1 MSAGSFF
8 FALLFS
14 VLLPAAWSWDLP
26 PGFPAPRVPPDNPM
40 SAEKV
45 ELGRRLF
52 FDRRLSGNATQSC
65 ASCHEPSRAFTDG
78 RARAV
83 GSTGESHSRSAMSL
97 ANAAYAVS
105 LTWAD
110 PGRRSLEDQAL
121 VPMMNEHPVEMGLKG
136 REKEVLARVGAE
148 PVYAGLF
155 PLAFPGDRAPV
166 TLSNVRKAIASFERT
181 LISGNSPYDRLVW
194 RDDRQA
200 LSVSARRG
208 MDLFF
213 SGRLQCARCHG
224 GFTFSGPVVW
234 NGGPDFAPAFV
245 HNGLEQGSDASDP
258 GLFTLSHKRE
268 DRGRFRAPTLRN
280 IARTAP
286 YMHDGRFATLSE
298 VIDHYAR
305 GGTPSANRS
314 SLVRGFAITDADKND
329 LIAFL
334 ESLTD
339 DAFLT
344 DPRFTDPWPAGPAR
358 P

>member
-1 MSAGSFF
+1 
-8 FALLFS
+8 
-14 VLLPAAWSWDLP
+14 
-26 PGFPAPRVPPDNPM
+26 M

-45 ELGRRLF
+45 ELGQRLF
-52 FDRRLSGNATQSC
+52 FDRRLSGNASQSC

-83 GSTGESHSRSAMSL
+83 GSTGEDHPRSAMSL
-97 ANAAYAVS
+97 ANAAYSVS

-110 PGRRSLEDQAL
+110 PARRSLEDQAL
-121 VPMMNEHPVEMGLKG
+121 VPMMNEHPVEMGVKG
-136 REKEVLARVGAE
+136 REKEILARVAAE
-148 PVYAGLF
+148 PVYVALF
-155 PLAFPGDRAPV
+155 PAAFPGERSPI
-166 TLSNVRKAIASFERT
+166 TLSNVRKSIACFERT

-194 RDDRQA
+194 RDERGA
-200 LSVSARRG
+200 LSASARRG

-234 NGGPDFAPAFV
+234 EGGPDFAPAFV
-245 HNGLEQGSDASDP
+245 QNGLEQRPGSSDT
-258 GLFTLSHKRE
+258 GLFFVSHRRS

-280 IARTAP
+280 IAKTGP
-286 YMHDGRFATLSE
+286 YMHDGRFATLSD

-305 GGTPSANRS
+305 GGTPAANRS
-314 SLVRGFAITDADKND
+314 PLVRGFSISGMEKQD

-339 DAFLT
+339 EAFLS
-344 DPRFTDPWPAGPAR
+344 DPRFTDPSASGPPR
-358 P
+358 H